1 MRSLFVSVLLIWLD
15 AFDLDLTTNFSKTK
29 RQLLRKGPNLLWHLQ
44 NGVLEPLNPKVW
56 FILIG
61 SNDLFE
67 SRCTDRFVFANI
79 LNVLQELH
87 MHRPDAQFI
96 IHGILP
102 RKDQKKNTTQY
113 LGEYWRMS
121 QQVNAMLKKFCKN
134 YDNLHYMQGGKSF
147 MKDNDKQRG
156 RQQLDANLMAD
167 GVHPTR
173 HGLVNWGKLI
183 VAKLNQ
189 TLIYAEEQAEE
200 KAKQEAKRNKR
211 KWFRN
216 HVGS

>member
-1 MRSLFVSVLLIWLD
+1 M
-15 AFDLDLTTNFSKTK
+15 
-29 RQLLRKGPNLLWHLQ
+29 
-44 NGVLEPLNPKVW
+44 LEPLNPKVW

-67 SRCTDRFVFANI
+67 SRCTDRFVFANV

-102 RKDQKKNTTQY
+102 RKGDKGNTQY

-121 QQVNAMLKKFCKN
+121 QQVNAMLKKFCRN
-134 YDNLHYMQGGKSF
+134 YDNLHYMQGGKAF
-147 MKDNDKQRG
+147 MKDTDKQRG
-156 RQQLDANLMAD
+156 RLQIDADLMAD
-167 GVHPTR
+167 GIHPTR
-173 HGLVNWGKLI
+173 QGLVKWGKLI
-183 VAKLNQ
+183 TTKLNE
-189 TLIYAEEQAEE
+189 TIIFAEEQAAS
-200 KAKQEAKRNKR
+200 KAAKDARRSKR

-216 HVGS
+216 RGES